1 MSTVVQLTAMTT
13 EPPKQTYG
21 FTVREGLLSPVE
33 ARPLT
38 TAISPGKLAAPAATS
53 DQQQSPHTPQKQPL
67 PRSHLTPS
75 RSDGMGQHGTSRG
88 REPSLRGL
96 AALQHPPQPRRLLP
110 AGSRRAGRRSRS
122 HSRDASGS
130 RRVPRAAAAKA
141 EPEPQESS
149 FGIRGLMSIA
159 SGSFTPNNAMA
170 LSPQHQQPHLEVG
183 TYTCQLPLR
192 LCTA

>member
-1 MSTVVQLTAMTT
+1 MSTVVHLTAMKAE

-38 TAISPGKLAAPAATS
+38 AVISPGKLTAPAVSS

-75 RSDGMGQHGTSRG
+75 RSDGMGQHSTSRG

-159 SGSFTPNNAMA
+159 SGSFTPNNATA

-183 TYTCQLPLR
+183 MDTCQ
-192 LCTA
+192 